1 MGTNNEKNA
10 EMDQQASLYLLSG
23 VGVFG
28 TLAGL
33 VFALNGTHLEAAVS
47 LTAGILSVV
56 LARRLGEPY
65 PGYAFLR
72 LWRLFV

>member
-1 MGTNNEKNA
+1 MRTSEEKNS
-10 EMDQQASLYLLSG
+10 EMDVQATLYLLSG

-33 VFALNGTHLEAAVS
+33 VFALNGTHVEAAVS
-47 LTAGILSVV
+47 LTAGVLSIV

-72 LWRLFV
+72 LWRHFV